1 MQTVGLLTGVS
12 YVSGIDYYRQI
23 NEGVATALASP
34 TDIAGGHSS
43 KMLLYSADLEEYV
56 TRLTVAEEADDYA
69 EVAVWFADMVEAYLS
84 KADFLVIAS
93 NTVHLAVAEIERRG
107 SLPPVLHIA
116 DSVARDCIARGL
128 TTVGLVG
135 TPHTMK
141 QDWLL
146 GRLRAHGLQVLN
158 PAHPYEYLLLALP
171 TTQAVH
177 RCHYHPCLATLSADN
192 NNNLKR
198 RCFGPAGAGAG
209 VRRRH
214 GRDVPHHLR
223 RALPHPDLNRLTTL
237 DGWADPGVGG
247 EGGDGG
253 GAGLHGD

>member
-1 MQTVGLLTGVS
+1 MRYLGVLTGVS

-34 TDIAGGHSS
+34 ADIAGGHSS

-146 GRLRAHGLQVLN
+146 GRLRAHGLQVPN
-158 PAHPYEYLLLALP
+158 P
-171 TTQAVH
+171 
-177 RCHYHPCLATLSADN
+177 
-192 NNNLKR
+192 
-198 RCFGPAGAGAG
+198 
-209 VRRRH
+209 
-214 GRDVPHHLR
+214 
-223 RALPHPDLNRLTTL
+223 PHPSRPVIAAITTHVL
-237 DGWADPGVGG
+237 
-247 EGGDGG
+247 
-253 GAGLHGD
+253 